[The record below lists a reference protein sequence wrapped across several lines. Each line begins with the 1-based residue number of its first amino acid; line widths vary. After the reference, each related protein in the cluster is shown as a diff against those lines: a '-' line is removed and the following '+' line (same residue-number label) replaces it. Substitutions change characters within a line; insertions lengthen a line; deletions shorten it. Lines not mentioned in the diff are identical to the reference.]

1 MDEIRCIVA
10 IITLNLCRGELQ
22 EVEDVKHL
30 EATLVEDEIV
40 YRENI
45 RDVGPSTSI
54 SDLSTS

>member
-1 MDEIRCIVA
+1 MA